1 MIRNDKA
8 DIIFRKGYEQAIK
21 DGKKICEACAT
32 KGYYVREARKELLR
46 DVNFIIENKLK
57 QEQKHLNIL
66 LYPMKKYNVSIC
78 LNNLVVEIKQS
89 LKELGEK

>member
-46 DVNFIIENKLK
+46 DVEKIIDEFDILK
-57 QEQKHLNIL
+57 YID
-66 LYPMKKYNVSIC
+66 
-78 LNNLVVEIKQS
+78 VEWFKDNWKEGLKQS